1 MVPALVGH
9 DRPFRGT
16 AFIEP
21 NHRAYGM
28 FEMRTHHRRMC
39 GWCSDTSIAKDDNG
53 ELRYSEPSDRPTAS

>member
-1 MVPALVGH
+1 
-9 DRPFRGT
+9 
-16 AFIEP
+16 
-21 NHRAYGM
+21 M